1 MDTQLAWSREE
12 RWPAHP
18 LHVGDART
26 FVLDCLTETGLRG
39 QAQAVALVVS
49 ELATNV
55 VLHANT
61 PFTVTLER
69 RDSWLVLEVRDHLP
83 GRVAVPPPTDEVE
96 MHGRGLEIV
105 QALSQAWGVWPR
117 RDGKSVWAAFN
128 LARQGE
134 DAGDTTTLDGDGR
147 DGDGRYEDAGGE
159 GDRRGGDTGAQ
170 GDGAEGDLP
179 PWCHY

>member
-69 RDSWLVLEVRDHLP
+69 RDSWLVLEVRDHVP

-128 LARQGE
+128 LERQGE
-134 DAGDTTTLDGDGR
+134 EAGATSALDGGG
-147 DGDGRYEDAGGE
+147 GDYDAGGE
-159 GDRRGGDTGAQ
+159 GGCRGGDGGAR
-170 GDGAEGDLP
+170 GDGADGDLP
-179 PWCHY
+179 PWCRY

>member
-1 MDTQLAWSREE
+1 
-12 RWPAHP
+12 
-18 LHVGDART
+18 
-26 FVLDCLTETGLRG
+26 
-39 QAQAVALVVS
+39 VVS

-69 RDSWLVLEVRDHLP
+69 RDSWLVLEVRDHVA
-83 GRVAVPPPTDEVE
+83 GRVAQPEPTGEVE
-96 MHGRGLEIV
+96 LHGRGLEIV

-128 LARQGE
+128 LEPQDRVGDE
-134 DAGDTTTLDGDGR
+134 DCGGDEDDGR
-147 DGDGRYEDAGGE
+147 GADGGSPPE
-159 GDRRGGDTGAQ
+159 GPD
-170 GDGAEGDLP
+170 GDLP